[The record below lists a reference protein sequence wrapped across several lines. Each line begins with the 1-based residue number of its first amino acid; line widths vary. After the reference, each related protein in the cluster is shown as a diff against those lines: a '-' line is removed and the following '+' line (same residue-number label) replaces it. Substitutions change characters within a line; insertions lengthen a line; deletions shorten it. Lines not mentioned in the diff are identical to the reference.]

1 MPFTASH
8 PAAILPFLRT
18 PLPASALV
26 AGSIAPDLPYYVPV
40 DFPLR
45 THTALSVVS
54 TDLVLG
60 VVAWALWHGVLA
72 APALAASPA
81 GLRAR
86 LTGIPHGLRA
96 RTPALRWVLPAV
108 AVGAATHVLWDEF
121 THPRRWGTAHVPA
134 LADTWGLLPG
144 YRWLQYAGGLV
155 GGVVLLVWFVQWWRR
170 TPPRPAPPGGARW
183 PWLVLL
189 LVGAVTGGVAAVSAP
204 GIGAAGYAGATWGG
218 GAALAA
224 AGVLAIGWHARRLAA

>member
-1 MPFTASH
+1 VPFTGSH

-60 VVAWALWHGVLA
+60 LVAWALWHGVLA

-86 LTGIPHGLRA
+86 LTGLPDGLGVRLP
-96 RTPALRWVLPAV
+96 RLGWVLAAL

-121 THPRRWGTAHVPA
+121 THPRRWGTEHIPA
-134 LADTWGLLPG
+134 LAQTWGPLAG
-144 YRWLQYAGGLV
+144 YRWLQYASGLV
-155 GGVVLLVWFVQWWRR
+155 GLVVLLVWFVRWWRR
-170 TPPRPAPPGGARW
+170 TAERPVAPGTALW
-183 PWLVLL
+183 AWLVLAG
-189 LVGAVTGGVAAVSAP
+189 VGGVAGCSAALSSP
-204 GIGAAGYAGATWGG
+204 SIGTAGFAGATWGG

-224 AGVLAIGWHARRLAA
+224 AVVLAIGWHARRLAA